1 MSDQEQSQEYL
12 RDIKMYNLEY
22 KNTIKY
28 TPGGHSQEADVTRT
42 DDDDIENYPECLKES
57 FKNMRVL

>member
-1 MSDQEQSQEYL
+1 
-12 RDIKMYNLEY
+12 MYNLAEY

-28 TPGGHSQEADVTRT
+28 TPGGHSREADVTRT